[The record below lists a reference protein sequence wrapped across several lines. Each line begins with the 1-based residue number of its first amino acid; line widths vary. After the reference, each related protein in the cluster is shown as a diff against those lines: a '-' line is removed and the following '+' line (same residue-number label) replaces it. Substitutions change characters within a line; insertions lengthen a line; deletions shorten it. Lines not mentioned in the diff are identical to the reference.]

1 MEKTTFILNN
11 LEQKINYV
19 KEIEICLTGKD
30 STQPEKIKSILFLLD
45 KTNFWASKFKS
56 DKEKIKYA
64 KELLNDVEKYG
75 RALFETIK
83 YKYSITKI
91 TTVINH
97 PEQLKLL

>member
-45 KTNFWASKFKS
+45 KVNFWASKFKS
-56 DKEKIKYA
+56 DKEKIETA
-64 KELLNDVEKYG
+64 KALLNDVEKHG

-83 YKYSITKI
+83 YKYSITKL

-97 PEQLKLL
+97 PEQLTLL

>member
-45 KTNFWASKFKS
+45 KVNFWASKFKS
-56 DKEKIKYA
+56 EKEKIQIA
-64 KELLNDVEKYG
+64 KALLSDVDKYG

-91 TTVINH
+91 TTVVNN
-97 PEQLKLL
+97 PKQLTLL

>member
-1 MEKTTFILNN
+1 METTTFILNN

-30 STQPEKIKSILFLLD
+30 STQNEKINSILFLLD
-45 KTNFWASKFKS
+45 KVNFWASKFKS
-56 DKEKIKYA
+56 DKEKKETA
-64 KELLNDVEKYG
+64 KLLLFDVEKKG

-83 YKYSITKI
+83 YKYSITKF

-97 PEQLKLL
+97 PEQLNLL

>member
-1 MEKTTFILNN
+1 METTTFILNN

-19 KEIEICLTGKD
+19 KEIEICLTGND

-45 KTNFWASKFKS
+45 KVNFWASKFKS
-56 DKEKIKYA
+56 DKEKTEIA
-64 KELLNDVEKYG
+64 KALLMDVEKYG

-83 YKYSITKI
+83 NKYSITKT

-97 PEQLKLL
+97 PKQLTLL

>member
-45 KTNFWASKFKS
+45 KCNFWASKFKS
-56 DKEKIKYA
+56 DKEKIKFA
-64 KELLNDVEKYG
+64 NELLKDINTKG
-75 RALFETIK
+75 RAIFETIK
-83 YKYSITKI
+83 NKYSITKI

-97 PEQLKLL
+97 PKQLSLL